1 MQEQDKQV
9 PVVDAESDITNEV
22 VTTEATEVE
31 ANSVDKA
38 EVVAE
43 PVAEEVVVEEPVVAE
58 EPVVEETAVEESV
71 TNEPV
76 VEELVVEESVTNEPV
91 VEEAVVQA
99 PEPEPEPEIER
110 ESMEFDVIVVGGG
123 PAGLSAA
130 IRLRQQAIAA
140 GNDEFMVCV
149 VEKGSEFGAHILSG
163 AVIEPRALDEL
174 IPDWKEKGAPLNV
187 PAIEDR
193 VYMLGSATKATKLMD
208 SVVPALMHNDGN
220 YIVSLGN
227 VVRWL
232 AEQAEELEVM
242 MFPGFP
248 AADILYNDDGS
259 VKGILT
265 GDMGVAA
272 DGEEKPSFEP
282 GYELLAKYTI
292 FSEGSRGHL
301 GKRLISRFGLDND
314 SDPQHYGIGLKE
326 LWDIDPAKHEEGV
339 VLHGSG
345 WPLSDTGSSGGWW
358 LYHAENNQVSFGMV
372 IDLSYSNP
380 YMSPFDEMQRL
391 KLHPL
396 IRNILEGGERIS
408 YGARALTKGGLNS
421 LPKFT
426 FPGGVLAGDD
436 AGFLNPAKI
445 KGTHTSMKSGM
456 LAAEAIFEAIEAGR
470 QHDEVVAYSTM
481 YKESW
486 LYQDNYEARNFSP
499 AMHRMG
505 QWMGGAFNFIDQNLL
520 GGKMP
525 LTIHDNS
532 HDYHHLERAA
542 HAYQPTYPK
551 PDGKLIFD
559 KLSSVFISNTNHA
572 EDQPVHLKL
581 TDPTVPI
588 AINLPLYAEPARLY
602 CPAGVYEVVKDAEGA
617 KFVINAQN
625 CVHCKTCDI
634 KDPSQNIT
642 WVTPEGGGG
651 PNYPNM

>member
-76 VEELVVEESVTNEPV
+76 VEELVVEEPVT
-91 VEEAVVQA
+91 EEAVVQA

>member
-76 VEELVVEESVTNEPV
+76 VEE
-91 VEEAVVQA
+91 AVVQA
-99 PEPEPEPEIER
+99 PEPEPEPEPEIER

-193 VYMLGSATKATKLMD
+193 VYMLGSETKATKLMD